1 MAEIAEAIAGTAL
14 DPYAHTSRIADRLAA
29 FKTKDFVSLPIFND
43 LVQQMDLLRLTSSR
57 MPVGEPR
64 DGMCIALCS
73 GVGKTTA
80 AKMLVKSAARRASVD
95 DKQSPVLLV
104 TLDVEETISL
114 WSAILRSLGDPYWN
128 TGYPKNLKDRA
139 LKLMAQRGVE
149 LIIID
154 EFNHSVDRGQAR
166 QLMNTVKEILNGGR
180 YPVIVMGTDEEVE
193 RLPAMPAFE
202 RRMVH
207 AREIGPLKY
216 DEDNWCR
223 FLKGLDRTIVTLD
236 ILPRKS
242 GLGSPKLAQALHEA
256 CGGVIGYAHWV
267 VQDALTEVLQ
277 RNGTDIG
284 TADLAISVGRLFL
297 KFKLYRRVNA
307 VERLA

>member
-1 MAEIAEAIAGTAL
+1 
-14 DPYAHTSRIADRLAA
+14 
-29 FKTKDFVSLPIFND
+29 
-43 LVQQMDLLRLTSSR
+43 
-57 MPVGEPR
+57 
-64 DGMCIALCS
+64 
-73 GVGKTTA
+73 
-80 AKMLVKSAARRASVD
+80 
-95 DKQSPVLLV
+95 
-104 TLDVEETISL
+104 
-114 WSAILRSLGDPYWN
+114 
-128 TGYPKNLKDRA
+128 
-139 LKLMAQRGVE
+139 
-149 LIIID
+149 
-154 EFNHSVDRGQAR
+154 
-166 QLMNTVKEILNGGR
+166 
-180 YPVIVMGTDEEVE
+180 
-193 RLPAMPAFE
+193 MPAFE

-236 ILPRKS
+236 ILPQKS

-307 VERLA
+307 VERLV